1 LLQGDRLCVTLPKK
15 GQCGSTN
22 PTWWWLDSTTMH
34 MHAQSQFSA
43 ASWEQSHSRSYNS
56 IMHVKRDSAQATG
69 VFKVTHN

>member
-1 LLQGDRLCVTLPKK
+1 
-15 GQCGSTN
+15 
-22 PTWWWLDSTTMH
+22 MH